1 MYKFLDNFKKWLW
14 NKLRRIKFNSHK
26 IYRHTDNYSKIDNSV
41 GYGDNTEIF
50 KVWGEDYP
58 QYLRDYVE
66 KFPIKV
72 VNSNFQLQKP
82 GNVIPPH
89 HDNFK
94 MIKEMGF
101 DEKPYRILVCMSDW
115 VFGQVIMIED
125 LVITNWKK
133 GDAYIWDSEALH
145 MSANG
150 SIGDKLTM
158 IISGF
163 YEDWETKK
171 SW

>member
-1 MYKFLDNFKKWLW
+1 MI
-14 NKLRRIKFNSHK
+14 LRLA
-26 IYRHTDNYSKIDNSV
+26 NSV

-50 KVWGEDYP
+50 KVRIEG

-72 VNSNFQLQKP
+72 VNSNFQLQKA

-101 DEKPYRILVCMSDW
+101 DEKPYRILVCMSD
-115 VFGQVIMIED
+115 FGY
-125 LVITNWKK
+125 LVK
-133 GDAYIWDSEALH
+133 
-145 MSANG
+145 
-150 SIGDKLTM
+150 
-158 IISGF
+158 
-163 YEDWETKK
+163 
-171 SW
+171 

>member
-1 MYKFLDNFKKWLW
+1 MYKFLGNYKIDFDI
-14 NKLRRIKFNSHK
+14 KLDELKFNSHK
-26 IYRHTDNYSKIDNSV
+26 IYSHNDKDSVEANSV
-41 GYGDNTEIF
+41 GYGDNTEMM

-72 VNSNFQLQKP
+72 VNSNFQVQKP
-82 GNVIPPH
+82 GNIIPPH

-94 MIKEMGF
+94 MIKDMGF
-101 DEKPYRILVCMSDW
+101 DEKPYRILVCMSEW

-163 YEDWETKK
+163 YEDN
-171 SW
+171 